1 MTDFAEDPDL
11 VQPFGRIRFLVHDE
25 RQRFLDRG
33 GVALTDAQDQRRLT
47 GRSHGLEQFVR
58 QAGEFASTVGFLE
71 AFHEM
76 DGVRGRRG
84 ETQELRADEQ
94 VGPAAFRR
102 ETTHE
107 AGQQMLLDQRAIP
120 DGRILHEAHD
130 GLAIDRHVRFQR
142 EPEQ

>member
-11 VQPFGRIRFLVHDE
+11 VQPFGRVRLLVHDE

-33 GVALTDAQDQRRLT
+33 GVALTDAQDQRRLA
-47 GRSHGLEQFVR
+47 GRGHGFEQFVR
-58 QAGEFASTVGFLE
+58 QAREFASAVGFLE

-94 VGPAAFRR
+94 VGPTALRR
-102 ETTHE
+102 EATHE
-107 AGQQMLLDQRAIP
+107 ARQQMLLDQGALP
-120 DGRILHEAHD
+120 D
-130 GLAIDRHVRFQR
+130 
-142 EPEQ
+142 